1 MSQPHFSEYVSLIKR
16 KVKAI
21 LNLTPNGKNLN
32 IHLRKYKS
40 LVDCSTLIWMEHWP
54 EEGFREMG
62 RGILETSASQRKPK
76 GANAERE
83 IAQVEEVVK

>member
-1 MSQPHFSEYVSLIKR
+1 MSQPHFSEYLGLIKR

-32 IHLRKYKS
+32 IYLRKYTS

-54 EEGFREMG
+54 EEGFQEMG

-76 GANAERE
+76 GADAEHE
-83 IAQVEEVVK
+83 IA